1 MTIVLYKDALS
12 GSVVPIAAKL
22 IHVKVDWSS
31 LHFSQKFFL
40 WSKHRFSYINVRQVP
55 RIWRCLKPRTADI
68 SGG

>member
-40 WSKHRFSYINVRQVP
+40 LSKHRFSYINVRQVP
-55 RIWRCLKPRTADI
+55 REMEMFKT
-68 SGG
+68 